1 MGGKWFAG
9 EEGGREEGGKKGGG
23 KGAEMVLVEAE
34 SGLSQ
39 PQSGEARTHFKTWQV
54 LLVSLREG

>member
-9 EEGGREEGGKKGGG
+9 EEGGREGGKKERREE
-23 KGAEMVLVEAE
+23 AEMVLVEAE

-39 PQSGEARTHFKTWQV
+39 PQSGEARTRFKTWQV

>member
-9 EEGGREEGGKKGGG
+9 GGGGGGGGKKERREE
-23 KGAEMVLVEAE
+23 AEMVLVEAE

-39 PQSGEARTHFKTWQV
+39 PQSGEARTRFKTWQV